1 MVDVPCMQTRGSVG
15 SLRPVGSPRQ
25 AGSSHPMAT
34 CGRMTPQV
42 RVDLDGEVLPR
53 SRFGMRIC
61 TR

>member
-1 MVDVPCMQTRGSVG
+1 MI
-15 SLRPVGSPRQ
+15 
-25 AGSSHPMAT
+25 
-34 CGRMTPQV
+34 PQV